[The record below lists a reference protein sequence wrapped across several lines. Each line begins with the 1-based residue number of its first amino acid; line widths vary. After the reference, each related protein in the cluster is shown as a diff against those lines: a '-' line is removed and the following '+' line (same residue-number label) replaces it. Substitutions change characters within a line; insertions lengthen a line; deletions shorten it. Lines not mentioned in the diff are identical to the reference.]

1 MIFWKIKKRNDIVSH
16 AFCFLFTFV
25 AETASLKTN
34 YWLSLS
40 LKANADFE
48 GVASFA
54 ILKEITISIKE
65 ALDWCLKGL

>member
-1 MIFWKIKKRNDIVSH
+1 MSH

-40 LKANADFE
+40 LKANVDFE

-65 ALDWCLKGL
+65 ALD